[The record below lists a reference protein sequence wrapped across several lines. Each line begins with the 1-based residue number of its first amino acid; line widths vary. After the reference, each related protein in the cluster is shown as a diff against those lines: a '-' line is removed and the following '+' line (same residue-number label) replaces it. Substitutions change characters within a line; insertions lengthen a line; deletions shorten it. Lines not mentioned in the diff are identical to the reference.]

1 MTWNTKSASALQM
14 FRGSRPKPDVFA
26 QDMMRGGGE
35 CCAPG
40 GVDLAYDK
48 LARRV
53 RFDNGLSHLNPLGG
67 NEKVRVPFFDGLST
81 SREAAIAHINAV
93 GVGAQIS
100 LFAIPTYAFLT
111 GLGVHIAAEE
121 TGFTFDIVTRNG
133 LVLPSDYGV
142 LVDVTGSAC
151 EPTRTATVAAG
162 ETTVDPEGL
171 GQLSTSIARD
181 YFWKSCCG
189 EFSLEADE
197 LMIEVATMPAGG
209 VVLGDFDFTVAV
221 SYEVINRAEI

>member
-1 MTWNTKSASALQM
+1 MAWSAKSADNIQM
-14 FRGSRPKPDVFA
+14 FRGSRPKPDVFT
-26 QDMMRGGGE
+26 QDLMRGGGE
-35 CCAPG
+35 CCSPG
-40 GVDLAYDK
+40 AADISYDK

-53 RFDNGLSHLNPLGG
+53 RFDNGLTHLNPLGG

-81 SREAAIAHINAV
+81 SRDEAINHINAV

-133 LVLPSDYGV
+133 LVLPSDFGG
-142 LVDVTGSAC
+142 LVNVTGDTCA
-151 EPTRTATVAAG
+151 PTRTLTLSTQEAPIT
-162 ETTVDPEGL
+162 PEGL
-171 GQLSTSIARD
+171 GALSTSVARD

-189 EFSLEADE
+189 EFSLESDE
-197 LMIEVATMPAGG
+197 VMIEVTSMPASGE
-209 VVLGDFDFTVAV
+209 VLGDFDFTIAV
-221 SYEVINRAEI
+221 SYEVINRAEF